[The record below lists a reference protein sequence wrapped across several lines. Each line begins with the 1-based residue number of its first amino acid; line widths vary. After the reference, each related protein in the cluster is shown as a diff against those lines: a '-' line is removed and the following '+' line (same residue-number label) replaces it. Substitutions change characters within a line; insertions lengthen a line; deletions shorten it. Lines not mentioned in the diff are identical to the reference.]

1 MSEEG
6 TRTNRAASGK
16 SPWRTIQGFAA
27 EFGYHPSTVHRLLGA
42 GMREA
47 AAVGEG
53 RLTRIHVGNALEWLR
68 ARRSSP
74 RTQIVIVVE
83 EIQ

>member
-1 MSEEG
+1 MSEEM
-6 TRTNRAASGK
+6 TRTNQRASGR

-53 RLTRIHVGNALEWLR
+53 RLTRIHVGQALQWLR
-68 ARRSSP
+68 ARTSSP
-74 RTQIVIVVE
+74 LTQVVIVAE